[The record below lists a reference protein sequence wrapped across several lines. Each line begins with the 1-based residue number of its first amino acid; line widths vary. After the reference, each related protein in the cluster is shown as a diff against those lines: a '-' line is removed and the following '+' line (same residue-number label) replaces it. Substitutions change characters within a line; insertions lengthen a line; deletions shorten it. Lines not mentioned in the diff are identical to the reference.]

1 MFFSPLDM
9 FKLQQKRKEEDE
21 KKAAQPSLGK
31 QMSVRSRFLTQEISD
46 LNPLLPESCSL
57 KFEDVDDLRKFEL
70 IVTPNEGNWKGG
82 RFVFEISVPIEYNI
96 KPPSVICKTRLWHPN
111 ITEDGKICLSILREQ
126 TVDGTGWLPTRS
138 LKDVVW
144 GLNSLFT
151 DLLNFDDP
159 LNIEAA
165 EQYARNQYEFDRKV
179 RDYIRKY
186 AS

>member
-1 MFFSPLDM
+1 NIIL
-9 FKLQQKRKEEDE
+9 
-21 KKAAQPSLGK
+21 
-31 QMSVRSRFLTQEISD
+31 SRRRIL
-46 LNPLLPESCSL
+46 
-57 KFEDVDDLRKFEL
+57 
-70 IVTPNEGNWKGG
+70 
-82 RFVFEISVPIEYNI
+82 
-96 KPPSVICKTRLWHPN
+96 CKTRLWHPN

-159 LNIEAA
+159 LNIEGA
-165 EQYARNQYEFDRKV
+165 EQYVRDQYEFDRKV
-179 RDYIRKY
+179 REYVRKY